1 MNPLSSPKS
10 VAATLSLSDL
20 RHLDPEIQ
28 DLLSAKSDSAV
39 IAEFLKRR
47 YSNKG
52 KLEVRLFDNNKADLK
67 WQAPLASAEA
77 EKLHQEALLLAR
89 QKDFAKAIAKWVQAV
104 ALNSSDPEYYFNL
117 GIASFENKNYTE
129 AVENLRQCLAVCPI
143 YYRAHLILGT
153 ILLKLRK
160 FAEAEGHLKESTF
173 FNPRNALAHLNLG
186 AVYSILKKYKDGIG
200 SFQRT
205 IELSPKEVRAYFGLA
220 KIYAL
225 LGDIENANSN
235 YRKVIELD
243 QNGALANHAKRGI
256 VATSVDTGQMPT
268 ANLENLYAEGYKAF
282 LYSDFKTAARM
293 YQKYIEK
300 KPEDDQVW
308 AALGV
313 ASLRAGAPD
322 HAMKAFEQASKLN
335 PGKALYLKQL
345 GTAYDVLDRPE
356 EAVQSFAKAH
366 EQGKADSVLLT
377 LWAKNMIK
385 LNHLTEAIVHLERA
399 VKQNRSNLSA
409 HFYLAIALVRMGQLE
424 RAASHLDIVMSA
436 KVDSPLKTEAQKHA
450 QKLRVQ

>member
-1 MNPLSSPKS
+1 MNPPSSPKS
-10 VAATLSLSDL
+10 IAATLSLSDL

-28 DLLSAKSDSAV
+28 DLLSVKSDPAV
-39 IAEFLKRR
+39 IVEFLTRR

-52 KLEVRLFDNNKADLK
+52 KLEVNIVDNKADLK
-67 WQAPLASAEA
+67 WQAPSANADA
-77 EKLHQEALLLAR
+77 EKLHQEALALAR
-89 QKDFAKAIAKWVQAV
+89 QKEFARAIAKWVQAV
-104 ALNSSDPEYYFNL
+104 ALNASDPEYYFNL

-160 FAEAEGHLKESTF
+160 FAEAEGHLKESTV

-186 AVYSILKKYKDGIG
+186 AVCSILKKYKEGIA
-200 SFQRT
+200 SFQRAL
-205 IELSPKEVRAYFGLA
+205 ELSPQEVRAYFGLA

-225 LGDIENANSN
+225 LGNTENANSN

-243 QNGALANHAKRGI
+243 QNGVLANHAKRGI
-256 VATSVDTGQMPT
+256 VATSVDTGSMPT
-268 ANLENLYAEGYKAF
+268 ANLESLYAEGYKAF
-282 LYSDFKTAARM
+282 LYSDYKTAARM

-313 ASLRAGAPD
+313 ASMRAGTP
-322 HAMKAFEQASKLN
+322 EQAMNAFTQACKLN

-345 GTAYDVLDRPE
+345 GAAYDVLDRPE
-356 EAVQSFAKAH
+356 EAVQSFTKAH
-366 EQGKADSVLLT
+366 EQGKADSIMLT
-377 LWAKNMIK
+377 LWAKNLIK
-385 LNHLTEAIVHLERA
+385 LNHLTEAIEHLERA
-399 VKQNRSNLSA
+399 VKQNRSNLMG
-409 HFYLAIALVRMGQLE
+409 HYHLAIALLRMGQME
-424 RAASHLDIVMSA
+424 RAATHLELVVSA
-436 KVDSPLKTEAQKHA
+436 KVDSPLKTEAQKQA